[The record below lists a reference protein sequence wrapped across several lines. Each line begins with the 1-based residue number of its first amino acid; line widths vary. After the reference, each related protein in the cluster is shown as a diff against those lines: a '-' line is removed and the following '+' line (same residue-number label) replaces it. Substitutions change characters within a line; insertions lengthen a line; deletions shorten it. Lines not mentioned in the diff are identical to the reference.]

1 MNGRGRF
8 ALVSCAAVI
17 GAACFIQAGWIHVKA
32 FAAQALIHAA
42 WERNRSGA
50 AAARPW
56 PWADTTPVAKLSI
69 LRDGA
74 VATSFV
80 VLEGA
85 NGRNLAFGPVH
96 DGASTMPGETGN
108 SVIAAHRDTH
118 FRLLQTLRLGDE
130 LSIERTDGRVV
141 HYRVTDTRVVD
152 SRKVRI
158 ALGGDHPRLTLVTCY
173 PFDSFQPG
181 GPLRFVVTADSSAAA
196 GNSPPQRVAHAA
208 ARLSVAMSD
217 RQAREP

>member
-1 MNGRGRF
+1 VL
-8 ALVSCAAVI
+8 AACAAVF
-17 GAACFIQAGWIHVKA
+17 GVACCVQASWIHVKA

-50 AAARPW
+50 TAARPW

-74 VATSFV
+74 VASSLV

-96 DGASTMPGETGN
+96 DGASALPGETGN

-118 FRLLQTLRLGDE
+118 FRLLRTLRLGEE
-130 LSIERTDGRVV
+130 LRIERTDGRVV
-141 HYRVTDTRVVD
+141 NYRVTDTRVVD

-173 PFDSFQPG
+173 PFDSIQPG

-196 GNSPPQRVAHAA
+196 GNPPPHRVAHAA
-208 ARLSVAMSD
+208 APLPVVTSD
-217 RQAREP
+217 GMAREPRRR

>member
-1 MNGRGRF
+1 MNVRGR
-8 ALVSCAAVI
+8 AVLAACAAVF
-17 GAACFIQAGWIHVKA
+17 GAACCIQASWIHVKA

-50 AAARPW
+50 TAARPW
-56 PWADTTPVAKLSI
+56 PWADTSPVAKLSI

-74 VATSFV
+74 VASSLV

-96 DGASTMPGETGN
+96 DGASALPGETGN

-130 LSIERTDGRVV
+130 LRIERTDGRVV

-173 PFDSFQPG
+173 PFDSIRPG

-196 GNSPPQRVAHAA
+196 GNPPPHRVAHAA
-208 ARLSVAMSD
+208 APFPS
-217 RQAREP
+217 P